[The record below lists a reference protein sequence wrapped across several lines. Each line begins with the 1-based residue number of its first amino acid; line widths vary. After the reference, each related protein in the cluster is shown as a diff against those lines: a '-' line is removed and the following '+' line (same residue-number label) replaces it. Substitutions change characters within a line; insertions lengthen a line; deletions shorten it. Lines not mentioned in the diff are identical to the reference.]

1 MFGFIRNYKTLF
13 RVVVPFYIP
22 ISNVREQFFFASS
35 PAFDEVM
42 FFILLFW
49 QSYNEW
55 YLIVV
60 IIHVSLM
67 AVMLNIFLLTFL
79 PFYVLFRS
87 SAHFLIELLGFTVE
101 FKSSLFILDSSPLT
115 DMWFVIIFSQ
125 YIVFLFILLMG
136 FFAEWTLLI
145 LTKSNLSIFPFI

>member
-1 MFGFIRNYKTLF
+1 MFGFIRNCKILF

-22 ISNVREQFFFASS
+22 ISNVWEQFFLHPHQHLMKSR
-35 PAFDEVM
+35 
-42 FFILLFW
+42 FFILQFW
-49 QSYNEW
+49 QSYNER

-60 IIHVSLM
+60 LIHVSLM
-67 AVMLNIFLLTFL
+67 AEMLNIFLLTFL

-101 FKSSLFILDSSPLT
+101 YKSSLCILDSSHLT

-125 YIVFLFILLMG
+125 YIAFLFILSMAC
-136 FFAEWTLLI
+136 FAERKLLI